1 MRLYVPGPQMR
12 RSPNRRPTETWGRP
26 SSYSTEALHRA
37 GGATWAWRSRVSPY
51 RSFAPTRRSTD
62 RRSGRLRRCV
72 FDLRFGAPAEPVQVQ
87 INDRRG
93 IERKHLRHDQS
104 ANDRNTKRFANF
116 RTIPLSEGQR
126 DRTKQGR
133 QSGHHDRSK
142 PNNTSL
148 VDRLGRGQSLVPF
161 RLQREVDHHD
171 RVLLYDPDQ
180 ENNSDNRDDGK
191 IDLAN

>member
-1 MRLYVPGPQMR
+1 MMVDAHHVD
-12 RSPNRRPTETWGRP
+12 TP
-26 SSYSTEALHRA
+26 SR
-37 GGATWAWRSRVSPY
+37 
-51 RSFAPTRRSTD
+51 
-62 RRSGRLRRCV
+62 RLRRSV
-72 FDLRFGAPAEPVQVQ
+72 FDLGFSAPAEPVKVQ

-93 IERKHLRHDQS
+93 IERKDLRHDQS

-116 RTIPLSEGQR
+116 RTITLSESQR
-126 DRTKQGR
+126 HRTKHRR

-148 VDRLGRGQSLVPF
+148 VDRLGWGQSLVPF

-180 ENNSDNRDDGK
+180 ENDSDNRDDRK
-191 IDLAN
+191 IDLANKKR